1 MAQPLPQLHARSP
14 PRPRSQH
21 VCWVGIRRHPCSTS
35 TPQRIRAARGSLEA
49 GRGQRRPAGLL
60 PGYEKRWGAGC
71 RTAAGEVGEA
81 GQRLRQAGRKLRQP
95 HGGQLQA
102 TQLQRRGKRPPT
114 RCEPQSAGRAERGE
128 RHPAGRDPASPKTRQ
143 RNGQP
148 QTCREASFGHV
159 VRAAASG
166 GGRVVGRR
174 SSCHPQEQ
182 LTPAG
187 AAGPHL
193 AEAFQ
198 QVWSQGSRLHAASH
212 RQPGQARER
221 GSQAGGAARNLQRG
235 SERGVTRQ
243 LPDSPAA
250 AGGRRAAVEAG
261 QGGPPTDA
269 AGQRVLPGPFALRQ
283 VKPSTGGRHK
293 NKAMRSSATDGAA
306 APRAL
311 STLSSSERSA
321 GSAPSVL
328 SAPPSRHSRWA
339 GPAQPEAG
347 GQSAGKR
354 VAPGE

>member
-1 MAQPLPQLHARSP
+1 VAQPLPQLHARSP

-159 VRAAASG
+159 VTAAGSG

-182 LTPAG
+182 APHTWLRPSSRSGARAAASMRHLTASRVRPDSAG
-187 AAGPHL
+187 ARP
-193 AEAFQ
+193 E
-198 QVWSQGSRLHAASH
+198 
-212 RQPGQARER
+212 
-221 GSQAGGAARNLQRG
+221 
-235 SERGVTRQ
+235 
-243 LPDSPAA
+243 
-250 AGGRRAAVEAG
+250 
-261 QGGPPTDA
+261 
-269 AGQRVLPGPFALRQ
+269 VLPAICRGEA
-283 VKPSTGGRHK
+283 
-293 NKAMRSSATDGAA
+293 
-306 APRAL
+306 
-311 STLSSSERSA
+311 SA
-321 GSAPSVL
+321 GSRGSFPAAPL
-328 SAPPSRHSRWA
+328 LR
-339 GPAQPEAG
+339 AG
-347 GQSAGKR
+347 GGKLQR
-354 VAPGE
+354 QGREPSTHG